1 MKRETIPITTEEA
14 WLEQR
19 AKDITSTEISA
30 LFGLSPYLTE
40 FELFHRKRAGEQV
53 RIEENER
60 MRWGKRLESV
70 IAHGVS
76 ADEGWTVAHAD
87 FYARIPEVR
96 LGSSFDY
103 EITSAEWTDLAGRY
117 IPGLLEIKNV
127 DSLQFNQKWIDDG
140 VTLEAPEHIELQI
153 QHQMEVADREYC
165 ILVALV
171 GGNRVRWVKRHR
183 DHEIGK
189 QIHARASE
197 FWDAVDRNRAPS
209 PDYTRDAD
217 FIVKRLHASAND
229 GEVLK
234 ADTAMEELIAHYE
247 FLSREAAQTDALRQA
262 AKARL
267 LDAIGTASK
276 VTSSLGSISCGL
288 VKPSQGTLV
297 TPEMVGTY
305 VGGRQGYRNF
315 RFTPKK
321 GD

>member
-60 MRWGKRLESV
+60 MRWGKRLESA

-76 ADEGWTVAHAD
+76 TDEGWTVAHAD

-103 EITSAEWTDLAGRY
+103 EVTSAEWTDLAGRY

-153 QHQMEVADREYC
+153 QHQMEVHDTHYC
-165 ILVALV
+165 VLVAMI
-171 GGNRVRWVKRHR
+171 GGNRIRWVRRKRDR
-183 DHEIGK
+183 DVGK
-189 QIHARASE
+189 TIRDRIAE
-197 FWDAVDRNRAPS
+197 FWDSVTHNREPS
-209 PDYTRDAD
+209 PDYSMDAD
-217 FIVKRLHASAND
+217 FIIKQLRASANE
-229 GEVLK
+229 GEVMT
-234 ADTAMEELIAHYE
+234 ADPELTELIAQYQ
-247 FLSREAAQTDALRQA
+247 FVSREAANMADLKEQTKAQLLTRIGDA
-262 AKARL
+262 AKVVSDL
-267 LDAIGTASK
+267 GT
-276 VTSSLGSISCGL
+276 ISCGM
-288 VKPSQGTLV
+288 VKASTGTLI

-305 VGGRQGYRNF
+305 VGARAGYRNF

-321 GD
+321 GN